1 MPKTIGL
8 IAGTGFYD
16 LPALK
21 DAQSKEVET
30 AYGIASVKSG
40 QLSGVN
46 LVFLTR

>member
-21 DAQSKEVET
+21 DGLSKEIDT
-30 AYGIASVKSG
+30 AYGNASVISG
-40 QLSGVN
+40 QLSGV
-46 LVFLTR
+46 T